1 LRWVIVILLLQPKMP
16 VIQTDVSLG
25 KNKLYLS
32 NSKINL
38 KVFSDFLFIRKMGT
52 VIDGVYHN

>member
-1 LRWVIVILLLQPKMP
+1 MP